1 MVYIFEKR
9 SPIKVFLILK
19 AYYGMLPPLL
29 VILFIFTH
37 AFANIG
43 YSSLGIIEFG
53 LRFGA

>member
-1 MVYIFEKR
+1 
-9 SPIKVFLILK
+9 
-19 AYYGMLPPLL
+19 MLPPLL